1 MHRVF
6 IDSDIILDI
15 LAKRENFYVPAAKL
29 LTLIEKNEIA
39 GYTSPIVFA
48 NIHYILSKLTSKE
61 FSLKSLRTLKS
72 IFTVLPI
79 DETIIEL
86 ALNSDFNDFED
97 AIQYHTALSNDIKF
111 LITRNKKD
119 YKKSNISVCT
129 ADEYLKIW
137 DLRLEA

>member
-6 IDSDIILDI
+6 IDSDIIIDV
-15 LAKRENFYVPAAKL
+15 LAKRENFYAPAAKL
-29 LTLIEKNEIA
+29 LTLIEKKEIA

-48 NIHYILSKLTSKE
+48 NIHYILSKLSSKE

-72 IFTVLPI
+72 IITVLPI

-86 ALNSDFNDFED
+86 ALNSQFNDFED
-97 AIQYHTALSNDIKF
+97 AIQYHTAISNDITF

-119 YKKSNISVCT
+119 FKKSNISVCT
-129 ADEYLKIW
+129 AGEYLKIW
-137 DLRLEA
+137 GLRLEA